1 MKYMFQMVNVNNF
14 LNDIELDGIRK
25 KFTVKYIFQMVN
37 VNNFLNDI
45 TLDGI

>member
-1 MKYMFQMVNVNNF
+1 MVNVNNF

-45 TLDGI
+45 KLDGI